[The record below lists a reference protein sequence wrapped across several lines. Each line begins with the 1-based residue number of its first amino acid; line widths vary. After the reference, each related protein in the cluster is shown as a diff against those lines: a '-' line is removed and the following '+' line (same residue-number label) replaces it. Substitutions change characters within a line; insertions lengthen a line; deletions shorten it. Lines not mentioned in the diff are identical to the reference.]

1 MSGGF
6 MQDPGAVLL
15 ALVAGG
21 LGLVSLILLF
31 EWTRAFRKQRAARK
45 QLKGIDRRSVPAQ
58 NDPTSVLYREERAGM
73 APWLEP
79 IVARLPQVRDVEH
92 LLSQADMT
100 WSVGTFLL
108 ISIGFGVTF
117 ALMAVTITRGWP
129 LAVGA
134 GLFGAILPYMHVRRR
149 RTKRIRAF
157 EEHFPEAID
166 LLGRSIRAGHAFSTG
181 LKIVAEES
189 PEPISTEFK
198 QVFEEQK
205 FGLPLEDSLLSLADR
220 IPLVDIRILVTAILV
235 QRDVGGNLAE
245 ILDKIS
251 YTIRE
256 RFMILRQVRVHT
268 AQGRMTGYLLAALPL
283 IIAGLVFLLNPTYI
297 GILVEHPL
305 GKFLLGAAGMMQFT
319 GFLLI
324 RKIIE
329 IEV

>member
-6 MQDPGAVLL
+6 LEEPGAVILVV
-15 ALVAGG
+15 VAGG

-31 EWTRAFRKQRAARK
+31 EWARAFRKQRAARK
-45 QLKGIDRRSVPAQ
+45 QLKGIDRRTVAAQ
-58 NDPTSVLYREERAGM
+58 NDPTSVLYREEGSGL

-79 IVARLPQVRDVEH
+79 IVARLPQLRDVEH

-100 WSVGTFLL
+100 LSVGTFLL
-108 ISIGFGVTF
+108 ISVGLGVTF
-117 ALMAVTITRGWP
+117 ALIAVTITRGWP
-129 LAVGA
+129 VAVGA
-134 GLFGAILPYMHVRRR
+134 GLFGAVIPFLYVRRR

-181 LKIVAEES
+181 LKIVSEES
-189 PEPISTEFK
+189 PDPISTEFK

-205 FGLPLEDSLLSLADR
+205 FGLPLEDSLMSLADR

-268 AQGRMTGYLLAALPL
+268 AQGRMTGYLLAGLP
-283 IIAGLVFLLNPTYI
+283 IFVGSLVFFLNPDYI
-297 GILVEHPL
+297 GILLEHPL
-305 GKFLLGAAGMMQFT
+305 GKVLLGAAATMQFT

>member
-6 MQDPGAVLL
+6 MQDPGAALL
-15 ALVAGG
+15 VLVAGG

-31 EWTRAFRKQRAARK
+31 EWGRAFRKQRAARK
-45 QLKGIDRRSVPAQ
+45 QLKGIDRRAVAAQ
-58 NDPTSVLYREERAGM
+58 SDPTSVLYREERAGL
-73 APWLEP
+73 APWLEA

-92 LLSQADMT
+92 LLSQADTT

-108 ISIGFGVTF
+108 MSVGLGVTL
-117 ALMAVTITRGWP
+117 ALIAVTILKGWP
-129 LAVGA
+129 LALGA
-134 GLFGAILPYMHVRRR
+134 GLFGSVIPYLYVRRR

-189 PEPISTEFK
+189 PDPISTEFK

-205 FGLPLEDSLLSLADR
+205 FGLPLEDSLMSLADR

-268 AQGRMTGYLLAALPL
+268 AQGRMTGYLLAGLP
-283 IIAGLVFLLNPTYI
+283 IFVGGLVFLLNPSYI
-297 GILVEHPL
+297 GIMFEHPL
-305 GKFLLGAAGMMQFT
+305 GKLLLGAAGVMQFI
-319 GFLLI
+319 GFLAI

>member
-1 MSGGF
+1 MSGGI

-21 LGLVSLILLF
+21 LGLVSLILLW
-31 EWTRAFRKQRAARK
+31 EWGRAYRKQRLARK
-45 QLKGIDRRSVPAQ
+45 QLKGIDRRGVAAQ
-58 NDPTSVLYREERAGM
+58 NDPTSVLYREERSGL

-79 IVARLPQVRDVEH
+79 IVARLPQVRDIEH
-92 LLSQADMT
+92 LLSQADT
-100 WSVGTFLL
+100 KLSVGTFLL
-108 ISIGFGVTF
+108 ISVGLGVTF
-117 ALMAVTITRGWP
+117 ALIVVTILRGWP
-129 LAVGA
+129 LALGA
-134 GLFGAILPYMHVRRR
+134 GLFGSVLPYLHMRRR

-181 LKIVAEES
+181 LKIVSEES
-189 PEPISTEFK
+189 PEPICTEFK

-205 FGLPLEDSLLSLADR
+205 FGLPLEDSLLALADR

-245 ILDKIS
+245 ILDKIA

-268 AQGRMTGYLLAALPL
+268 AQGRMTGYLLAGLPL
-283 IIAGLVFLLNPTYI
+283 IIGALVFVLNPAYI
-297 GILVEHPL
+297 GILLEHPL
-305 GKFLLGAAGMMQFT
+305 GKVLLGVAGTMQFT